1 MARYVFNYRCL
12 SVVYEYSGEFRH
24 RNHSIS
30 FVLVFPNVAP
40 CQLLSPDGTNC
51 HGQQLPKGKV
61 HVG

>member
-1 MARYVFNYRCL
+1 MARYVCDCRYL
-12 SVVYEYSGEFRH
+12 SVVYEHSGEFRH

-40 CQLLSPDGTNC
+40 CQLLSPDDRNC
-51 HGQQLPKGKV
+51 HGQQLPKGEV